1 MICLG
6 NFLGPMKKEQHAYK
20 ARHPKMP
27 ADFKGHENQRIL
39 KQCIT
44 HWVPSSDHY
53 IQKYDSHNQGPYTC
67 EILKF

>member
-6 NFLGPMKKEQHAYK
+6 NFLGAMKKEQHAYK

-27 ADFKGHENQRIL
+27 ADFKGHENQSVL

-44 HWVPSSDHY
+44 H
-53 IQKYDSHNQGPYTC
+53 
-67 EILKF
+67 